1 MADKSAYV
9 LVRVP
14 KSGSTSLQSIA
25 ASALPAARVFETPE
39 TARTISKGVTAYEQF
54 RSRRRRWRHFMKSC
68 GAWTEDGFWKGV
80 NATARDGDIVA
91 GHLCYGEPKLP
102 DFGLNYITLLRDPRE
117 RMLSSFNYDRV
128 GFKRRPG
135 WRRAMATGQLQASG
149 RTFEDY
155 LNYIADPDRRAVQ
168 PASIYVLGDEDP
180 ADDLAF
186 LKDRYFHFGV
196 LDELDLFA
204 RGLGEK
210 LGAEAS
216 AEWKNR
222 TPKRRHPELSQAET
236 RLIEKHFARDVE
248 MYERARDFVKS
259 QQGAG

>member
-25 ASALPAARVFETPE
+25 AAALPDARVFETPE
-39 TARTISKGVTAYEQF
+39 TRRTISAGVTPYETF
-54 RSRRRRWRHFMKSC
+54 RSRRRRWRHFMKAY
-68 GAWTEDGFWKGV
+68 GAWTEAGFWKGV
-80 NATARDGDIVA
+80 NGEAKDGDIVA
-91 GHLCYGEPKLP
+91 GHLCYGEPQLP

-155 LNYIADPDRRAVQ
+155 LNYIADPHRRAVQ
-168 PASIYVLGDEDP
+168 PATTYVLGDEDP

-186 LKDRYFHFGV
+186 LTDRYFHFGV

-204 RGLGEK
+204 KGLGEK
-210 LGAEAS
+210 LGAKAS
-216 AEWKNR
+216 AEWKNK
-222 TPKRRHPELSQAET
+222 TPKRRHAELSKAEI

-248 MYERARDFVKS
+248 MYERARDHVRS
-259 QQGAG
+259 ARGQT